1 MKPGL
6 KYPQGGD
13 TNSAYQT
20 KHIQFS
26 AASAVFSFYFYFYFT
41 YITFHLNS
49 SWLCVKWRTY
59 ISHFKN
65 TLVFWLTKS
74 HWHIFCSCKCCS
86 RLVLLHLLVITAIK
100 PTNQGNTSEVCLGP
114 NYLFMFLQDSIHVC
128 IFFKRFKMHL
138 CSQSTR
144 GPHFSV
150 LQLVSI
156 FYFLSSM
163 IITSP
168 EAWIK
173 SLKC

>member
-65 TLVFWLTKS
+65 ALVFWLTKS
-74 HWHIFCSCKCCS
+74 HIFCSCKCCS

-114 NYLFMFLQDSIHVC
+114 NYLFVFLQDSIHVC
-128 IFFKRFKMHL
+128 IFLKDSRCTCALRAQGGPISVFCSLCPYFTFYHL
-138 CSQSTR
+138 WLLLHLK
-144 GPHFSV
+144 PK
-150 LQLVSI
+150 
-156 FYFLSSM
+156 LS
-163 IITSP
+163 P
-168 EAWIK
+168 
-173 SLKC
+173 

>member
-65 TLVFWLTKS
+65 ALVFWLTKS
-74 HWHIFCSCKCCS
+74 HIFCSCKCCS

-114 NYLFMFLQDSIHVC
+114 NHLFMFLQDSIHVC
-128 IFFKRFKMHL
+128 IFFKKI
-138 CSQSTR
+138 QDA
-144 GPHFSV
+144 PV
-150 LQLVSI
+150 LSEHKRAPFQCFAACVHILLSI
-156 FYFLSSM
+156 IYDYYF
-163 IITSP
+163 T
-168 EAWIK
+168 W
-173 SLKC
+173 SLN